1 MHDLPLLHK
10 KIFRILDVLLHSV
23 IVVTSLSLILLMTFY
38 VFSRYVIKFNFRG
51 FEEIAI
57 LIAVW
62 LYFCGSANACREQ
75 SQISADM
82 LDMFVKNKTIVSGIT
97 VFYRIVG
104 LVIVALLTYLCWD
117 FLKFNLDIGTK
128 SSLLKIPMYC
138 YHASLLIGFGLM
150 FLYDFCYFVAS
161 VQEFV
166 ARLRHTY
173 AEPAAEEEET

>member
-1 MHDLPLLHK
+1 MHDLPIFQRKL
-10 KIFRILDVLLHSV
+10 FRIIDKLLQSMIVITSV
-23 IVVTSLSLILLMTFY
+23 SLILLMTFY
-38 VFSRYVIKFNFRG
+38 VCSRYVIKMNFKG

-57 LIAVW
+57 LIAIW

-104 LVIVALLTYLCWD
+104 LVVVGLLTYLCWD
-117 FLKFNLDIGTK
+117 FMKFNMDIGTK
-128 SSLLKIPMYC
+128 SSLWKIPMYC
-138 YHASLLIGFGLM
+138 YHSSLLFGFSLM
-150 FLYDFCYFVAS
+150 FVYDFCYFIAS

-173 AEPAAEEEET
+173 VEPIHEEEVK